1 MASGTINNPWKEENI
16 TVTVDTTK
24 IRFTN
29 WGGVTAKKIGNILF
43 IAFSGVK
50 AISAIST
57 ATSVATI
64 SGVTPKTSVYSPI
77 FAFGG
82 STYGIA
88 SIEGNNSVM
97 FNGVT
102 STSAEC
108 FVQLV
113 VPV

>member
-1 MASGTINNPWKEENI
+1 MASGTINNPWKEESI
-16 TVTVDTTK
+16 TVNVDTTK
-24 IRFTN
+24 ITFTS

-43 IAFSGVK
+43 VAFSGVK
-50 AISAIST
+50 SLSAISV

-64 SGVTPKTSVYSPI
+64 SGVTPKTSVYAPI
-77 FAFGG
+77 FSFGG
-82 STYGIA
+82 STQGIA

-102 STSAEC
+102 STGAEC